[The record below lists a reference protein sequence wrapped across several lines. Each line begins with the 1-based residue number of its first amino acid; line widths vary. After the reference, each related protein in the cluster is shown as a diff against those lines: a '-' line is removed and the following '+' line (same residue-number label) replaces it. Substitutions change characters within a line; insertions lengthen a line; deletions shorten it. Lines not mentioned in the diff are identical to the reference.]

1 MRENP
6 TVLEL
11 DATLDNLLPVQEGV
25 STAAHA
31 VGYAEDQLLRIELVV
46 EEAFLNVVH
55 HAYHDRG
62 GKVVVTCELTDH
74 GLFQVTIIDHA
85 DPFDTSSTPSPGFD
99 DVLDVRQPGGC
110 GMTLIRSMTKSAA
123 WQREADRNL
132 LSMVF
137 DPPAVAGRPV

>member
-46 EEAFLNVVH
+46 EEAWQVVGH
-55 HAYHDRG
+55 
-62 GKVVVTCELTDH
+62 C
-74 GLFQVTIIDHA
+74 
-85 DPFDTSSTPSPGFD
+85 SP
-99 DVLDVRQPGGC
+99 
-110 GMTLIRSMTKSAA
+110 A
-123 WQREADRNL
+123 E
-132 LSMVF
+132 
-137 DPPAVAGRPV
+137 